1 MRSGRHALALLLAV
15 APCAEAA
22 TLLEDL
28 GVVSSDDRPKL
39 LMLLIDYA
47 PVDQYAALLDDVR

>member
-1 MRSGRHALALLLAV
+1 MDDQLNPMGLS
-15 APCAEAA
+15 AEAA
-22 TLLEDL
+22 TLLEDR

-47 PVDQYAALLDDVR
+47 PVDQYAELLDDVR